1 VKGFD
6 VIYSVDAIR
15 NLLSI
20 GDLYDAY
27 DGSPELKHFV
37 PKGIW
42 FGLYEE
48 DELAGYINAISLNNI
63 TQICHIGILP
73 RFRKNGSEEWGRLVA
88 DFMRENCGTKK
99 FLAITPYEAAKKYAE
114 RVGFNYVATL
124 INSIKKNGQ
133 LLDQFLLEMN

>member
-48 DELAGYINAISLNNI
+48 DELAGSLKYV
-63 TQICHIGILP
+63 ILAYCP
-73 RFRKNGSEEWGRLVA
+73 DSVKTVQRSGEG
-88 DFMRENCGTKK
+88 
-99 FLAITPYEAAKKYAE
+99 
-114 RVGFNYVATL
+114 
-124 INSIKKNGQ
+124 
-133 LLDQFLLEMN
+133 